1 MKKTLYV
8 TLAVFA
14 LTLAALPLLA
24 LQAGTWECMGYTI
37 VVTPD
42 DPNDPDAAGSI
53 SITKSDEYAIVDIE
67 GRYAKVGKKQ
77 PTTTAHVWGTIET
90 PDGTIVLVDRAFTFR
105 PGPQKSVWKMVV
117 SWIES
122 QIAS

>member
-1 MKKTLYV
+1 MKKTLYI

-24 LQAGTWECMGYTI
+24 LQAGTWECMGYTF

-53 SITKSDEYAIVDIE
+53 SITKSDEYADVAIE
-67 GRYAKVGKKQ
+67 GRYAKEGKKQ
-77 PTTTAHVWGTIET
+77 PVTTVNIWGTIAT
-90 PDGTIVLVDRAFTFR
+90 PDAVTEVDRTFTFK
-105 PGPQKSVWKMVV
+105 PGPKKSVWNTVV

>member
-1 MKKTLYV
+1 MRKAIYI
-8 TLAVFA
+8 
-14 LTLAALPLLA
+14 TLAAIALMLATLPLLA

-53 SITKSDEYAIVDIE
+53 SITKSDEYADVAIE
-67 GRYAKVGKKQ
+67 GRYAKEGKKQ
-77 PTTTAHVWGTIET
+77 PATTVEIWGTITT
-90 PDGTIVLVDRAFTFR
+90 PDAVTEVDRTFTFK
-105 PGPQKSVWKMVV
+105 PGPQKSVWKTVV